1 MIGEDGE
8 VLYVGKS
15 KAVRTRLL
23 SYFRAKDGE
32 KAFRLVREAAR
43 VEFDYTPNEF
53 AALLRE
59 LELIKRHRPR
69 FNVRYRRDGIYS
81 FLKLSRDAAPRLFV
95 VRRVSDDAATYFGP
109 FRAGRRMAEGV
120 RALNDVL
127 GLRDCAQTVPIHFA
141 DQRELFPVDRPPR
154 CHRLELS
161 LCAGPCAG
169 ACSRSEYLAVVE
181 TARAFLDGAS
191 EAPVTR
197 LQTRM
202 QAAVE
207 RWDFELAASLRDRL
221 ERLATLREEFGRLRE
236 ALDHLTFRYLLP
248 GADGDHRLYLV
259 RRGTVRAEMKAPR
272 SRRERERG
280 DRIAKEIALAPE
292 PTGTMVSTR
301 RVEEILLLSHW
312 FRTRPDELE
321 RTAPLEG
328 PTPRLPRLRRTRSR
342 GGGGTAGKRSGMCV
356 ASGAEPGSPSIETE
370 PPAT

>member
-1 MIGEDGE
+1 MIGDDGE

-23 SYFRAKDGE
+23 SYFRAREGE
-32 KAFRLVREAAR
+32 KAHRIVREARR

-69 FNVRYRRDGIYS
+69 FNVRYRRDGSYS

-95 VRRVSDDAATYFGP
+95 VRRVGDDSATYFGP
-109 FRAGRRMAEGV
+109 FRGGRRMAEGV

-141 DQRELFPVDRPPR
+141 DQRELFPVDRVPR
-154 CHRLELS
+154 CHRFELS

-169 ACSRSEYLAVVE
+169 GCNRAEYLRIVE
-181 TARAFLDGAS
+181 IARAFLDGAS
-191 EAPVTR
+191 DDPVER

-202 QAAVE
+202 EEAVS

-221 ERLATLREEFGRLRE
+221 DRLGGLREEFGRLRD
-236 ALDHLTFRYLLP
+236 ALEGLTFRYLLP

-259 RRGTVRAEMKAPR
+259 RRGTVRAEMKVPR
-272 SRRERERG
+272 SRRERERV
-280 DRIAKEIALAPE
+280 DRIAREIALAPE
-292 PTGTMVSTR
+292 ATGTMVSTR

-312 FRTRPDELE
+312 FRTRPGELE
-321 RTAPLEG
+321 RTAPLDG
-328 PTPRLPRLRRTRSR
+328 PTPRMPRAPRQSRRAPP
-342 GGGGTAGKRSGMCV
+342 GKGTTADGN
-356 ASGAEPGSPSIETE
+356 AD
-370 PPAT
+370 